1 MIVDKYL
8 KLVQHTYR
16 FHHQKMERVNWTM
29 IWPCCVQARLM
40 MVHTASILSK
50 LFSAL
55 FSARTNP
62 GKNII
67 FPQHQLYDPW
77 QAAGPLFSNTVTP
90 ICSLQV
96 SAKYSGGKIKW
107 FCYSW
112 MWCLPLKLYR
122 INYQHILVWRSTN
135 QASVKYLRSPDTQ
148 IQLHAKWSCW

>member
-1 MIVDKYL
+1 MYLFDKWIDIW
-8 KLVQHTYR
+8 TYIID
-16 FHHQKMERVNWTM
+16 FHFRKWKELPLIVNWTM

-96 SAKYSGGKIKW
+96 SAKYSGVRSNGSVILDTVRACLWNYTVSTYLSVEKYKSGECEIFKE
-107 FCYSW
+107 SW
-112 MWCLPLKLYR
+112 YPNTAAC
-122 INYQHILVWRSTN
+122 
-135 QASVKYLRSPDTQ
+135 
-148 IQLHAKWSCW
+148 

>member
-1 MIVDKYL
+1 MYLFDKWIDIW
-8 KLVQHTYR
+8 TYIID
-16 FHHQKMERVNWTM
+16 FHFRKWKELPLIVNWTL
-29 IWPCCVQARLM
+29 ISPCCVQARLM

-55 FSARTNP
+55 FSARTNQ

-96 SAKYSGGKIKW
+96 NAKYSGGKIKW

-112 MWCLPLKLYR
+112 YCTCLPLKLYR
-122 INYQHILVWRSTN
+122 INISQCGEVQIRRVWN
-135 QASVKYLRSPDTQ
+135 
-148 IQLHAKWSCW
+148 I